1 MVMVVVVVMVVVGQF
16 DLIGRQWMAL
26 LTNWF
31 LSLFVVY

>member
-16 DLIGRQWMAL
+16 DLIGRQWMEL